1 MEEIRRHEG
10 KRSIQ
15 QSGDDYMTWTKGISR
30 EGTGG
35 DRDRLWGETKELFS
49 GMTFFGR
56 VVANTLPGDGYFNEQ
71 GKGEQ

>member
-1 MEEIRRHEG
+1 MDKGDIERGDWRRQ
-10 KRSIQ
+10 RQ
-15 QSGDDYMTWTKGISR
+15 TM
-30 EGTGG
+30 
-35 DRDRLWGETKELFS
+35 GETKELFS